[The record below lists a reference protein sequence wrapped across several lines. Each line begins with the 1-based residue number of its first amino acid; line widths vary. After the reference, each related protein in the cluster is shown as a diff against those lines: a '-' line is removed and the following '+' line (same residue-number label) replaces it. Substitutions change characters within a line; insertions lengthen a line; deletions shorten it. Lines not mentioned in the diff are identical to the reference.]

1 MIFYSIVI
9 GTNSKKN
16 KFVAVHVVVLVKTDI
31 LYSIFIGLLV
41 EQGGNVRWS
50 ELKVISRIVTV
61 Y

>member
-41 EQGGNVRWS
+41 EQG
-50 ELKVISRIVTV
+50 
-61 Y
+61 